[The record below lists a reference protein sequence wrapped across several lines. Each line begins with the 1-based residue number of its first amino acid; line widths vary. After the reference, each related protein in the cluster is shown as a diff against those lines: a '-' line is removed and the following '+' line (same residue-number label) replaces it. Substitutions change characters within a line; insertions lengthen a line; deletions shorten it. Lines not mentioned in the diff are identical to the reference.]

1 MIPAGQASDN
11 VGDRMTGINTLRR
24 QPLLTLALV
33 VAASVSRADE
43 FAPRQDILPV
53 EAPAGAVVLLGP
65 GVEPRFRAMDG
76 GPADWKRDGDALIV
90 TPSEGHANHVHSIDT
105 FEDADL
111 HVEFVVDPRAHG
123 NSGLYFHGWFE
134 MQIYDSAGVDPVTEQ
149 DEGSLY
155 RFAKPLVNAA
165 RPVGEWQVYDIRYT
179 APRRDPAGQVKSPGS
194 ITAWLNGRKVQDG
207 VEFDAPRSPYIPYKH
222 GVTDHLRAVEKT
234 LVETGRGPLFLQ
246 DHGSPTRFRNI
257 WFMRR

>member
-1 MIPAGQASDN
+1 MKPNGYELRAALFV
-11 VGDRMTGINTLRR
+11 VGM
-24 QPLLTLALV
+24 V
-33 VAASVSRADE
+33 VMATAAWGENFV
-43 FAPRQDILPV
+43 PRQDRLPV
-53 EAPAGAVVLLGP
+53 EAPAGAVVLLGA
-65 GVEPRFRAMDG
+65 GVAPRFVGMDG
-76 GPADWKRDGDALIV
+76 GPTDWKHDGDELVVA
-90 TPSEGHANHVHSIDT
+90 TTEGHANHVHSIDT

-111 HVEFVVDPRAHG
+111 HAEFVVDPIAHG

-165 RPVGEWQVYDIRYT
+165 RPAGAWQVYDIRYT
-179 APRRDPAGQVKSPGS
+179 APRRDADGKVTRPGS
-194 ITAWLNGRKVQDG
+194 IVAWLNGKKVQDG
-207 VEFDAPRSPYIPYKH
+207 VEFDEPRSPYIPYKH

-234 LVETGRGPLFLQ
+234 LLETGRGPIFLQ

-257 WFMRR
+257 WFVRR

>member
-1 MIPAGQASDN
+1 MTAIH
-11 VGDRMTGINTLRR
+11 RMRR
-24 QPLLTLALV
+24 QALFTIAVLL
-33 VAASVSRADE
+33 AATGARADD
-43 FAPRQDILPV
+43 FAPRQDTLPV
-53 EAPAGAVVLLGP
+53 EAPAGAVVLLGA
-65 GVEPRFRAMDG
+65 GVEPRFVGMDG
-76 GPADWKRDGDALIV
+76 GPIDWKHDGDELVV
-90 TPSEGHANHVHSIDT
+90 TTTEGHANHVHSIDT

-111 HVEFVVDPRAHG
+111 HAEFVVDPLAHG

-155 RFAKPLVNAA
+155 RFAKPRVNAA
-165 RPVGEWQVYDIRYT
+165 RPAGEWQVYDIRYT
-179 APRRDPAGQVKSPGS
+179 APRRDTDGKVTRPGS
-194 ITAWLNGRKVQDG
+194 IVAWLNGKKVQDG

-234 LVETGRGPLFLQ
+234 LLETGRGPIFLQ

-257 WFMRR
+257 WFVRR

>member
-1 MIPAGQASDN
+1 MIPAGPASDN
-11 VGDRMTGINTLRR
+11 GGGMTGINRMRR
-24 QPLLTLALV
+24 QPLLVIALLMV
-33 VAASVSRADE
+33 ASVARADD
-43 FAPRQDILPV
+43 FAPRQDVLPV
-53 EAPAGAVVLLGP
+53 APPAGAVVLLGP

-76 GPADWKRDGDALIV
+76 GAADWRRDGDDFICNP
-90 TPSEGHANHVHSIDT
+90 TEGHANHVHSIDT
-105 FEDADL
+105 FQDVDL
-111 HVEFVVDPRAHG
+111 HAEFVVDPRAHG

-155 RFAKPLVNAA
+155 RFARPLVNAA

-179 APRRDPAGQVKSPGS
+179 APRHDAAGKVVRHGS
-194 ITAWLNGRKVQDG
+194 IIAWLNGKKVQDG
-207 VEFDAPRSPYIPYKH
+207 VAFDAPRSPYIPYKH
-222 GVTDHLRAVEKT
+222 GVTDHLRTVEKT

-257 WFMRR
+257 WFVRR